1 MLSMVKA
8 RCDSYSHWVR
18 QGLTDL
24 RDLVMISKEEGREM
38 GASKSA
44 ENGNSLLRVLS
55 EGIER

>member
-1 MLSMVKA
+1 MIKA
-8 RCDSYSHWVR
+8 RCDSYSHWFR

-44 ENGNSLLRVLS
+44 EILRVLS